1 MAKGKGITLIDIS
14 TFLPDMTLLDDLLAK
29 FFEYTEKNADTVSLR
44 DDIMA
49 LAVGYQ
55 TVKVFGLLGELLT
68 REPFNNLTG
77 KELSA
82 TMEYSMDYFNHRL
95 DKGGFGYDYI

>member
-1 MAKGKGITLIDIS
+1 MAEGITLIDIS
-14 TFLPDMTLLDDLLAK
+14 TLLPDRSVLDNLLDK
-29 FFEYTEKNADTVSLR
+29 FFEYTEKDISTIDLR

-55 TVKVFGLLGELLT
+55 TIKLLGFLSELFSK
-68 REPFNNLTG
+68 EPFDNLTG

-82 TMEYSMDYFNHRL
+82 TIRYSMDYFNHCL
-95 DKGGFGYDYI
+95 DKEGDGYDYI

>member
-1 MAKGKGITLIDIS
+1 MSKGITLIDVAS
-14 TFLPDMTLLDDLLAK
+14 CLPDESALDTLLDR
-29 FFEYTEKNADTVSLR
+29 FFEYTEKDISTVDLR

-55 TVKVFGLLGELLT
+55 TLKIFGFLSAIFSK
-68 REPFNNLTG
+68 EPFDTLTG

-82 TMEYSMDYFNHRL
+82 TIKYSMDYFNHRL
-95 DKGGFGYDYI
+95 DREGDGYDFI